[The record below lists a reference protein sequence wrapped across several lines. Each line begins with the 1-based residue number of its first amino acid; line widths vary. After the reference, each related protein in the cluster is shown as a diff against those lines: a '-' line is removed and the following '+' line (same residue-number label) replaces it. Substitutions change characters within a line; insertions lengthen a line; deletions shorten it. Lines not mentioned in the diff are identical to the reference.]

1 MTQISPYGIGA
12 GRMVSAT
19 SSDED
24 ERARQRRLAAS
35 RSSEQARK
43 GAAMRE
49 QLVQAERA
57 AALSEARQ
65 RQQQQQEQA
74 AAVRRDRQ
82 AGTGATKITDERSSA
97 TPESELARP
106 AASALG
112 SGRREPQP
120 VDGVPKRR
128 DDDRLPLPADEMPR
142 PSATPAT
149 LISGLIDE
157 LPAWRSQR
165 FPTDAEQRLVSLQ
178 QAIAQARLSSTADSR
193 EALEALA
200 GSLEFAQGYLEAGTA
215 ADGSRQR
222 LVRIIDDL
230 LQEVAVMMSAIAS
243 PQAGTVPVTTAVA
256 TAGSEALRL
265 TVSVATRRS
274 RRGEGVESVKAAGK
288 PADEE
293 EAVAATIGGVSL
305 AVPPAAVEFP
315 GAAAPSLERD
325 SDKRRSETPVSVAVR
340 SI

>member
-43 GAAMRE
+43 GAAMHE

-65 RQQQQQEQA
+65 RQQQEQA

-82 AGTGATKITDERSSA
+82 AGTGATKITDERSSS

-215 ADGSRQR
+215 ADGLRQR
-222 LVRIIDDL
+222 LVRIIDDM

-265 TVSVATRRS
+265 TASVATRRS

-315 GAAAPSLERD
+315 GVAAPSLERD
-325 SDKRRSETPVSVAVR
+325 SDKRRSETPASVAVR